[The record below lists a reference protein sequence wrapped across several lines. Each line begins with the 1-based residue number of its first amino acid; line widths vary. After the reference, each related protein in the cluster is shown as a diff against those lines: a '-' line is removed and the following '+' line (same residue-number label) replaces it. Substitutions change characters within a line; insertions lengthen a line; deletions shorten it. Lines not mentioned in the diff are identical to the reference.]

1 MDKDMITTFI
11 DRILDF
17 LNSENYD
24 EYESV
29 LNCIHNL
36 MLSQENEPYIE
47 NMLPKFLDS

>member
-1 MDKDMITTFI
+1 MDKDMIATFI